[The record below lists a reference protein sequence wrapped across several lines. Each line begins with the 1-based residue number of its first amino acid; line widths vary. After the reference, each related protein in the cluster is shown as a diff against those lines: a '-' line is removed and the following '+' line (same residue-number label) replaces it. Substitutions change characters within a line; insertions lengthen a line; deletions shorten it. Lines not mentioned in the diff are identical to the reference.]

1 MNSAGLTH
9 LGMVRKNNQ
18 DSFFRIDYDNGFS
31 IIAVADGLGGHNA
44 GEVAS
49 AYAVDELTEFFEENK
64 ECNFLLMSSEIVE
77 YIKNINQGI
86 YTMSVNS
93 ESLSGMGTTLTMTLT
108 DGKSAL
114 TFHVGDS
121 RAYRIGKEIE
131 QITKD
136 HSLVQYMID
145 QGQITMQEALHHPQR
160 NIITRALG
168 TDHDVD
174 VDVIVTKLDKHDK
187 LLVCSD
193 GLTNNVSDARIF
205 EITAGL
211 PMKDAVTELINEA
224 NKNGGS
230 DNITVV
236 VYGEDA

>member
-1 MNSAGLTH
+1 MKSAGMTH

-64 ECNFLLMSSEIVE
+64 ECNFMLMSSEIVE

-86 YTMSVNS
+86 HTMSVNS

-108 DGKSAL
+108 DGISAL

-121 RAYRIGKEIE
+121 RAYRIGKNIE

-187 LLVCSD
+187 VLVCSD
-193 GLTNNVSDARIF
+193 GLTNNVSDARIY

-211 PMKDAVTELINEA
+211 PKSDAVTELINEA